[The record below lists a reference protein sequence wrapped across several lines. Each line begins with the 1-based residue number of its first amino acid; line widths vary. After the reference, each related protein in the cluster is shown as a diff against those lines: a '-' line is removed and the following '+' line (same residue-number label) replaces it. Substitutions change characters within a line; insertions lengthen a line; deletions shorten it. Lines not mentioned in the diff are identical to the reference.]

1 MRSEYRNVIVALLV
15 AQVAAVFEVS
25 MIFAALP
32 TLIREFG
39 DPVTAVWLLTIH
51 TLVGAGAALM
61 AGRLGDIYGRK
72 RVMQWMVFG
81 AVLGS
86 TLSALTSMFA
96 LVLVGRMLQ
105 GLASAT
111 LPLSIGILRESLPS
125 ERVPVAVGFMTTA
138 QGFGTA
144 VGLVLGG
151 YIIDHF
157 DWQWL
162 FAASAILLLIANIV
176 VAVWIPARAGNPP
189 KFPIDWVEGV
199 LPLPGITA
207 MLLGISL
214 SKESGWLDPL
224 VLGLVA
230 LGVAILYIWG
240 RRSLRAQE
248 PFIDLRL
255 MATRNVAITNALVVC
270 LSMGTLQIAMISSTY
285 MQSPAWTMAGLGLSA
300 TVAGLVKLPSNVTSF
315 VAGPFQGWM
324 QKRSGMRIPVLV
336 GAALATTGWL
346 LAMSLPSTVVA
357 MVALLCLISFGST
370 MLNTSIPNI
379 IVESVPE
386 NRTSEAIGGVR
397 VVMSMALAI
406 GAQITALMLA
416 TNPAISPT
424 GAELPSPFGFRL
436 AMGWIAA
443 LTVMAGIVSLFLRLS
458 HERKDGDAAPV
469 TAPEPTGP

>member
-1 MRSEYRNVIVALLV
+1 MRSEYRNAIIALLI

-51 TLVGAGAALM
+51 TLVGSGAALM

-86 TLSALTSMFA
+86 TLSAVTGFFA

-125 ERVPVAVGFMTTA
+125 ERVPVAIGFMTTA
-138 QGFGTA
+138 QGIGTA
-144 VGLVLGG
+144 LGLVLGG
-151 YIIDHF
+151 YIIDNF

-162 FAASAILLLIANIV
+162 FAASAVLLLVANVV
-176 VAVWIPARAGNPP
+176 VAVWIPARPGTPP
-189 KFPIDWVEGV
+189 KEPIDWVEGV

-214 SKESGWLDPL
+214 SKESGWLNPL

-230 LGVAILYIWG
+230 LGISILFIWG
-240 RRSLRAQE
+240 RRSLRARE

-255 MATRNVAITNALVVC
+255 MASRNVAITNVMITC

-300 TVAGLVKLPSNVTSF
+300 TLAGLVKLPSNVTSF
-315 VAGPFQGWM
+315 VAGPFCGWL
-324 QKRSGMRIPVLV
+324 QKRSGIRIPVLV
-336 GAALATTGWL
+336 GAGLSTAGWL
-346 LAMSLPSTVVA
+346 LTLSLPSTIIA
-357 MVALLCLISFGST
+357 MIALLCLISFGST

-386 NRTSEAIGGVR
+386 NRTSEAIGGMR

-406 GAQITALMLA
+406 GAQITALMLS
-416 TNPAISPT
+416 TDPAIAPN

-436 AMGWIAA
+436 AIGWIAA
-443 LTVMAGIVSLFLRLS
+443 LTVLAGLVSLFLKLS
-458 HERKDGDAAPV
+458 HENKDSDTAPV
-469 TAPEPTGP
+469 GAPEPTGT